1 MSARDS
7 DTEDEEAERFQLPAH
22 FRLPQ
27 ALVLKTP
34 VVLLHQRTR
43 TRLEK
48 CIKRKA
54 ARIFLNT
61 PPSSPSSS
69 PPSSPPSSPRRRRPK
84 RRNHRAQ
91 HRRSVNA
98 SRVAAKAAVQAA
110 STANT
115 HAFKALRVSRKAN
128 HRHMKSPA
136 GPSEK
141 FLREVIN
148 DGRRHRRPTHTK
160 KPLPRWG
167 AATNDT
173 ARMRRLR
180 QLVYAAKVQEQHQE
194 DKRHRPRK
202 GNK

>member
-1 MSARDS
+1 MSACDS
-7 DTEDEEAERFQLPAH
+7 DTEDEEAERFQLPVD
-22 FRLPQ
+22 FRRWQ
-27 ALVLKTP
+27 ALAQKTP

-54 ARIFLNT
+54 SLIFLNT

-69 PPSSPPSSPRRRRPK
+69 PPSSPRRRHPK
-84 RRNHRAQ
+84 RRNRRAQ

-98 SRVAAKAAVQAA
+98 SRVAVEAAMQAA

-115 HAFKALRVSRKAN
+115 HALKALRVCIRKAN

-148 DGRRHRRPTHTK
+148 DGRRHRRPMHTK
-160 KPLPRWG
+160 KHLPRWG

-173 ARMRRLR
+173 ARMCRLRRLA
-180 QLVYAAKVQEQHQE
+180 YAAKVQEQHQE
-194 DKRHRPRK
+194 DTRHRPRK
-202 GNK
+202 VNK